1 MARVMTHIRD
11 MTLDDIDAVLTIEQ
25 ATFSAPWSRQ
35 MLTDELGASR
45 RNYIVLEGP
54 AGLEGYG
61 GVMVTEDEGHV
72 MTIAVTHD
80 MQGRGYGTGLM
91 VTLLQ
96 AAIEMGAT
104 RMLLEVRPSNR
115 AARRMY
121 QKFGFVPVGIRPR
134 YYRDEDAIVMWVD
147 DAETESFA
155 ARLEELDK
163 TWR

>member
-1 MARVMTHIRD
+1 MARVMSHARA
-11 MTLDDIDAVLTIEQ
+11 MTVDDIDAVLAIEE
-25 ATFSAPWSRQ
+25 ATFSTPWTRH
-35 MLTDELGASR
+35 MLTEELSAAR
-45 RNYIVLEGP
+45 RHYVVLEG
-54 AGLEGYG
+54 AEGVDGYG
-61 GVMVTEDEGHV
+61 GIMVAEDEGHV
-72 MTIAVTHD
+72 MTIAIKPD
-80 MQGRGYGTGLM
+80 MRGRGYGSGLM
-91 VTLLQ
+91 VMLLR

-155 ARLEELDK
+155 ERLGELEK
-163 TWR
+163 AWP

>member
-1 MARVMTHIRD
+1 MAAVITHIRD
-11 MTLDDIDAVLTIEQ
+11 MTLDDVDAVLAIEQ

-35 MLTDELGASR
+35 MLTDELGAPR
-45 RNYIVLEGP
+45 RRYVVLEGP
-54 AGLEGYG
+54 DGLQGYG

-72 MTIAVTHD
+72 MTIAVSHD
-80 MQGRGYGTGLM
+80 LQGRGFGTGLM
-91 VTLLQ
+91 VTLLR
-96 AAIEMGAT
+96 AATEMGAT
-104 RMLLEVRPSNR
+104 RLLLEVRPSNR

-155 ARLEELDK
+155 ERLEELDK